1 MYFKSN
7 NTIKYGYNRKD
18 GYENRLEINPV
29 ITHRSPNDSTE
40 TNEKLR
46 VAKGYVN
53 GFFQTSGGEFKIKII
68 NPRIAVLLSQLNK
81 IESSIEKEANS
92 IIVFDQDNYYS
103 LKEYIEDL
111 EMINSKEYN
120 KLKLTNLFRRVFF
133 VPFVLSVIATIFYLI
148 SFIDLTPLNLTRFNW
163 VNIMIKYLVLI
174 MISISL
180 YKITKGMFSSLNRYE
195 LDNLEKD
202 FRNSKSHK
210 SWFNEHDS
218 KQSES

>member
-1 MYFKSN
+1 MYFESN
-7 NTIKYGYNRKD
+7 NTINYGYKRKD
-18 GYENRLEINPV
+18 GYENRLEIKPV

-40 TNEKLR
+40 TYEKLR

-53 GFFQTSGGEFKIKII
+53 GFFPTAGGEYNIKII
-68 NPRIAVLLSQLNK
+68 NPRIALLLSQLNK
-81 IESSIEKEANS
+81 IESELQKEANS
-92 IIVFDQDNYYS
+92 TIVFDQDNYYS
-103 LKEYIEDL
+103 LTEYLEDL
-111 EMINSKEYN
+111 ETTNSKEYN

-133 VPFVLSVIATIFYLI
+133 IPFVLSVIGTIFYLI
-148 SFIDLTPLNLTRFNW
+148 SFIDMTPLNLTRFNW
-163 VNIMIKYLVLI
+163 VNIMIKYLALI

-210 SWFNEHDS
+210 SWFSEHDS
-218 KQSES
+218 KRSEP